1 MLIGKNILLG
11 QEKERAKRSRKFL
24 LNFYLFPHRKKSKLE
39 RLIMKLKSIKQ
50 EVYHLT
56 STKNTKQF
64 SKKYSHLTKGKDLR
78 DKSHWLDI
86 LEQIRLLREQSLDIS
101 LKDLEDSEKMLKES
115 LFTVGKMAGLN
126 EDKLEIDWQRIQ
138 DLNDSE
144 SI

>member
-1 MLIGKNILLG
+1 
-11 QEKERAKRSRKFL
+11 
-24 LNFYLFPHRKKSKLE
+24 
-39 RLIMKLKSIKQ
+39 MKLKSIKQ

-64 SKKYSHLTKGKDLR
+64 SQKYSHLTKGKDLR

-126 EDKLEIDWQRIQ
+126 KDKLEIDWQRIQ

>member
-1 MLIGKNILLG
+1 
-11 QEKERAKRSRKFL
+11 
-24 LNFYLFPHRKKSKLE
+24 
-39 RLIMKLKSIKQ
+39 MKLKSIKQ

-115 LFTVGKMAGLN
+115 LFTVGRMAGLN
-126 EDKLEIDWQRIQ
+126 DDKLEIDWQRIQ